1 MKRVPDTIAV
11 LVVLTG
17 LAIVCAR
24 LTVGCAGGAA
34 EATYTAD
41 LLRCVDK
48 AETLAESRACRRH
61 VDGNYGITQTTSDGG
76 AR

>member
-1 MKRVPDTIAV
+1 MKRTPDTIAA
-11 LVVLTG
+11 LFLLAGLT
-17 LAIVCAR
+17 LACAR
-24 LTVGCAGGAA
+24 LAVGCVGGAA

-48 AETLAESRACRRH
+48 AATLAESRACRRH

-76 AR
+76 TR